1 VTLLVI
7 VRPEPGAAATLAAAR
22 ACGLEALSFPLFAVE
37 PVSWVV
43 PEPETFD
50 ALLIGSANSLRHG
63 GPGLRQYRDKPAYAV
78 GALTAQAAKAAGLA
92 VVATGSGGLQEML
105 GHLAPEHRH
114 LLRLSGR
121 ARVALSP
128 PPGINLVER
137 TVYDSAPLPT
147 PEKLALLLST
157 RALAGTV
164 VALHSAEA
172 ARHFAAECDRLKL
185 SRTRLRLAALGPR
198 IAAAAGSGW
207 MDVACAQTPD
217 DAALLALAEQLCQ
230 SATMPK
236 SER

>member
-7 VRPEPGAAATLAAAR
+7 IRPEPGAAATLAAAR
-22 ACGLEALSFPLFAVE
+22 ARGIEAVSFPLFAVE
-37 PVSWVV
+37 PVNWVV

-63 GPGLRQYRDKPAYAV
+63 GAGLRHYHDKPAYAV
-78 GALTAQAAKAAGLA
+78 GAFTAQAAAAAGLT

-105 GHLAPEHRH
+105 AQLAPGHRH

-121 ARVALSP
+121 ARIELSP
-128 PPGINLVER
+128 PPGVTLVER
-137 TVYDSAPLPT
+137 IVYDSARLPM
-147 PEKLALLLST
+147 PEDLARLLST

-172 ARHFAAECDRLKL
+172 ARHFAEECDRLKL
-185 SRTRLRLAALGPR
+185 PRARLRLAALGPR
-198 IAAAAGSGW
+198 VAVAAGDGW
-207 MDVACAQTPD
+207 MAVACTETPD

-236 SER
+236 PER